1 MEDEV
6 GVIKD
11 LEKAFKELDDKLS
24 QLTNTEGDKIKAFR
38 AEHHYLEKPK
48 RFWKRQVNTT
58 QTIRTSS

>member
-11 LEKAFKELDDKLS
+11 LEKAFKGLDDKLS

-38 AEHHYLEKPK
+38 AEHHYLEKAKEILEKAGKYDPDD
-48 RFWKRQVNTT
+48 QD
-58 QTIRTSS
+58 

>member
-11 LEKAFKELDDKLS
+11 LEKAFKELEDKLS

-38 AEHHYLEKPK
+38 AEHHYLEKAKESLEKAGKYDPDD
-48 RFWKRQVNTT
+48 QD
-58 QTIRTSS
+58 